1 MKKIIIFFSLL
12 VSVQVSAQTYPI
24 TSITISLPANPDA
37 NTANW
42 GSGTSLFTITAN
54 SKAVNGRVDGR
65 VTESK
70 ILVTIKK
77 GGAKAC
83 GSFTTNTAPAS
94 NFNTLTKVWS
104 GTNAVSLLGQS
115 CALPAGE
122 YELTVQFFGTGA
134 AGLSPLSEEKIK
146 PFSIIAKE
154 QLSYQPP
161 QAIAPANGT
170 VLSEI
175 DIKKPITF
183 RWTPVIPR
191 PQEPITYRLKVWQL
205 MQGQN
210 GAQAMATNQPI
221 ITKDVDNLTQTMIS
235 NLISGPCLAP
245 YLCDY
250 IWNVQAL
257 NREGKPVGGNNG
269 MSEALNFNVQT
280 VNDAPTK
287 IALVFPANGSTISA
301 KDKPKFIWKHEKQNS
316 ESSNTYKIKIV
327 EIIGDQSPEEALR
340 TNKPHFE
347 KDSLKEISFQY
358 PSSAPSFIAEKKYGW
373 NVQALNREGKT
384 IGANDG
390 NSSPNTFSVNNN
402 KLKTTPATDTGDSLI
417 TVKSNPPPAVV
428 DTGSAAIGDTI
439 RAGFD
444 GEFLIA
450 VTQVT
455 KESDGSITGKGTVTV
470 NWLSTNIA
478 VEFSEIRIDTSKRL
492 TAGGIITEKS
502 AGADYIQAWLI
513 ANLTAEAATI
523 PLDKPLNWT
532 NNTVDNL
539 VGWYNN
545 NNFGLPDFKYQS
557 NVTAPPI
564 PANSLKMPYGIK
576 FTDTTDKLMIT
587 EIVFKPNVS
596 KINFLAQKKFTRG
609 VSDYNLGFA
618 GKYFEIHP
626 NQINFSN
633 GRVELVEDID
643 VPNLVSDPKM
653 KFTFKKGA
661 PAAGCYIEWDSTG
674 VKDVGLGLDVKFS
687 RDWLLPVPTASDSVK
702 ATITG
707 NGTSLQNILL
717 TGSLPNCE
725 IVGTNGVKMLADSIT
740 LDLSDTRNPA
750 SMYFPANYTSDTTA
764 QGKLLWQGFYIKTLG
779 LTLPDTW
786 KNGANPTQITAAN
799 TIIDDYGVT
808 MKVKAINIITFPI
821 GRVSDMSASLD
832 TLNLSILK
840 GSLTDGNAKGKLV
853 LPISRD
859 TITNTLKYTAT
870 FAQAGGANNFQIVIV
885 PTGPIDADILKGK
898 MTLSPT
904 SNITAT
910 KTPTL
915 LTLSINLNGSFKW
928 DDPVPTVIKGIKME
942 MDFENLGLVY
952 KSDPAETNNS
962 MTFNCGSWSFAS
974 PQKFMAN
981 FPVTIKNIRYQSL
994 TTVSTTPRKDLIRG
1008 KVLMD
1013 IIVNLTDDIG
1023 GTVTMGAA
1031 FSMGR
1036 LTATKK
1042 FDPQFI
1048 NISVDSIEVHAS
1060 TPAVKVDGK
1069 LSIRSEHQIYGNGF
1083 LGELTVAFTA
1093 VGIKASALVE
1103 YGNTNHQSQ
1112 SGSLYRYWRVEADV
1126 VLPAPGV
1133 PFLPGIA
1140 FRGFGGGAYYNMV
1153 AGQQSSTKTPSGKKF
1168 TFTPLQGT
1176 LGMKVAATIATT
1188 PKEETFNAD
1197 VELLAQFSQS
1207 QGLELIAFSGNFYV
1221 AANLTPANR
1230 LKAKING
1237 NVSVGYNFPIKHFM
1251 LSAAVMVN
1259 APPIT
1264 TPSPATLALD
1274 INGKTNLWS
1283 FKFGE
1288 PTGNDNSL
1296 VNIKVNVLGINANLY
1311 EYLMFGNN
1319 IITPSGFTNKF
1330 TTAYTDKVGTP
1341 PEFTIEDNPLT
1352 APGKGF
1358 AMGIGFA
1365 FDKTVNFNLPSNY
1378 QAQLAL
1384 AAGAELN
1391 VAFAEY
1397 LGNSCVDGTRIG
1409 INGWQATG
1417 SIGFYASVLA
1427 SVVGG
1432 GSSYNIATIK
1442 AGGWLVGRF
1451 PNPSYAAGKVEG
1463 LIQIA
1468 GITTSTHTLGC
1479 CTTCGTTNGSCP
1491 GYFATHKSCNGHKFA
1506 WRACNHPTTNYLVNH
1521 TFSNTFEVGTNCAP
1535 NASAGGGAS
1544 VAQGDAAEAQKQL
1557 LIQYVY
1563 PTLPNPTV
1571 QYNYSVT
1578 SPIVVR
1584 YGLTPNNVFDVS
1596 EMQASGVVKTRTFKM
1611 VVTTSLKMMN
1621 VGTTGFSLV
1630 QLRRNVNNTGEHL
1643 YTRQVPISTTV
1654 TQQSQQMAAV
1664 KTNMYDMGNT
1674 AVFTYPPPA
1683 PTNTYTN
1690 LPPPSAP
1697 IVNTLT
1703 IDRSYQFSVT
1713 ATLKEWNG
1721 SIWIDAKNINNQH
1734 VTQTVDKKFR
1744 TGPQANSP
1752 ANTQN
1757 TSK

>member
-1 MKKIIIFFSLL
+1 MKKILLLFFLL
-12 VSVQVSAQTYPI
+12 VSVQVIAQTYLI
-24 TSITISLPANPDA
+24 TSITISLPTNPDA

-42 GSGTSLFTITAN
+42 GSGTSLFTITAS
-54 SKAVNGRVDGR
+54 SKAVNGRVDGH
-65 VTESK
+65 VIESK

-77 GGAKAC
+77 GGSKAC
-83 GSFTTNTAPAS
+83 GSFTANTAPAS

-104 GTNAVSLLGQS
+104 GSNAVSLLGQS
-115 CALPAGE
+115 CVLPAGE
-122 YELTVQFFGTGA
+122 YELTVQFFGPGTTGLA
-134 AGLSPLSEEKIK
+134 PLSEEKVK

-154 QLSYQPP
+154 QISYQPP

-170 VLSEI
+170 VLSEM

-205 MQGQN
+205 MQGQS
-210 GAQAMATNQPI
+210 GAQAMATNQPL
-221 ITKDVDNLTQTMIS
+221 ITKDVDNLTQTMIT
-235 NLISGPCLAP
+235 NLVPGPCMAP

-257 NREGKPVGGNNG
+257 NREGKP
-269 MSEALNFNVQT
+269 
-280 VNDAPTK
+280 
-287 IALVFPANGSTISA
+287 
-301 KDKPKFIWKHEKQNS
+301 
-316 ESSNTYKIKIV
+316 
-327 EIIGDQSPEEALR
+327 IGE
-340 TNKPHFE
+340 
-347 KDSLKEISFQY
+347 
-358 PSSAPSFIAEKKYGW
+358 
-373 NVQALNREGKT
+373 
-384 IGANDG
+384 NDG

-402 KLKTTPATDTGDSLI
+402 KLKTNPATDTGDSLI
-417 TVKSNPPPAVV
+417 TVKSNPPPALV

-478 VEFSEIRIDTSKRL
+478 VEFSKIRIDTTKRL

-502 AGADYIQAWLI
+502 EGANYIQAWLI
-513 ANLTAEAATI
+513 ANLTAAAATI

-557 NVTAPPI
+557 NIPSPPI
-564 PANSLKMPYGIK
+564 PANSLKMPFGIE
-576 FTDTTDKLMIT
+576 FADTTDKLLIT
-587 EIVFKPNVS
+587 EIIFKPNVS
-596 KINFLAQKKFTRG
+596 KINFLVQKKFTRG
-609 VSDYNLGFA
+609 VTDYNLGFA

-786 KNGANPTQITAAN
+786 KTGANPTQITAAN

-808 MKVKAINIITFPI
+808 MKVKAINIITFPM
-821 GRVSDMSASLD
+821 GRVSNMSASLD

-898 MTLSPT
+898 MTLSST
-904 SNITAT
+904 SNITAS
-910 KTPTL
+910 KTPNL

-928 DDPVPTVIKGIKME
+928 DDPVPNVIKGIEME

-952 KSDPAETNNS
+952 KSDPTETNNS

-981 FPVTIKNIRYQSL
+981 FPITIKNIRYQSL
-994 TTVSTTPRKDLIRG
+994 TTVSSAPRKELIRG

-1048 NISVDSIEVHAS
+1048 NISVDSIEVYAS
-1060 TPAVKVDGK
+1060 TPAVKVDGR
-1069 LSIRSEHQIYGNGF
+1069 LSIRSEHAIYGNGF

-1093 VGIKASALVE
+1093 VGIKARALVE
-1103 YGNTNHQSQ
+1103 YGNTNHL

-1126 VLPAPGV
+1126 ALPAPGV

-1140 FRGFGGGAYYNMV
+1140 FRGFGGGAYYNMD
-1153 AGQQSSTKTPSGKKF
+1153 AGQQQSSTNTPSGKKF

-1197 VELLAQFSQS
+1197 VELLAQFSHS
-1207 QGLELIAFSGNFYV
+1207 QGLQLIAFSGNFYV
-1221 AANLTPANR
+1221 AASLTQASRN
-1230 LKAKING
+1230 KAKING
-1237 NVSVGYNFPIKHFM
+1237 NVSVGYNFPNKHFM

-1296 VNIKVNVLGINANLY
+1296 VNVNVNVLGLNANLY
-1311 EYLMFGNN
+1311 QYLMFGNN
-1319 IITPSGFTNKF
+1319 IVPPSGFTNKF
-1330 TTAYTDKVGTP
+1330 RIAYTDKVGTP
-1341 PEFTIEDNPLT
+1341 PGFTIEDNPLT
-1352 APGKGF
+1352 AAGKGF

-1365 FDKTVNFNLPSNY
+1365 FDKTVNFNLPANY

-1397 LGNSCVDGTRIG
+1397 LGNSCVDGSRIG

-1432 GSSYNIATIK
+1432 GSSHNIATIK

-1468 GITTSTHTLGC
+1468 GITSSTHTLGC
-1479 CTTCGTTNGSCP
+1479 CTKCGTTNLCP
-1491 GYFATHKSCNGHKFA
+1491 AFPYTHKSCNGHKFA
-1506 WRACNHPTTNYLVNH
+1506 LRACNHPTTNYLVNH
-1521 TFSNTFEVGTNCAP
+1521 TFSNTFEVGTNCPP

-1544 VAQGDAAEAQKQL
+1544 VSQEDAAEAQKQL

-1596 EMQASGVVKTRTFKM
+1596 ELQASGVVKTRTFKM

-1630 QLRRNVNNTGEHL
+1630 QLRKNVNNTGEYL

-1654 TQQSQQMAAV
+1654 TQQMAAV
-1664 KTNMYDMGNT
+1664 KTNMYAMGNT

-1690 LPPPSAP
+1690 LPPPAAP

-1713 ATLKEWNG
+1713 ATLMEWNG
-1721 SIWIDAKNINNQH
+1721 SIWIDAKNINNQP